1 MLTILPLL
9 TLLPAVLGEGLYTRS
24 SPVLQVD
31 GRSYRDLIEKSNHTT
46 ILEFYAPWCGHCK
59 NLAPAFEKAAKSLSG
74 LAKVAAVNC
83 DEESNKQFCGSMG
96 VQGFPTMK
104 IVKPGKKA
112 GKPIVE
118 DYQGART
125 AKAIVDAVVEK
136 IPNHVRRL
144 KDADYERWLEEGGS
158 ERAKAILFSDKGTVS
173 ALLKAIAVDFLGVID
188 VAQIRDKEKE
198 ANEVFNIEKF
208 PTLVLLPGDGK
219 DPVHYNGGMK
229 KDEIVKFLSQAASP
243 NPDPAPSAKKEKK
256 PKSSSSSTN
265 KSKASKSSSAFSKA
279 SASHESADSADSAS
293 AKATQTSETATEP
306 GTPPT
311 SSPDPAVVTEA
322 SQKPVKVPTAE
333 LAPPIQSL
341 QDGLSLQQKCLN
353 TKGGTCVLLLL
364 PEGMTA
370 ETVPAISGLSE
381 IAFKHSQAKRN
392 LFPFYQLPASNSQGL
407 ALRTKLGL
415 KSDTVEVVAVNGKR
429 GWYRHYSA
437 QSFKQ
442 AEIEDW
448 VDAIRMGDLPK
459 SSIPEGL
466 LVPAEG
472 LPQEPVRMEIPG
484 FHEGMNKEEIRNAM
498 RGQMPE
504 GVDFEIEEIDD
515 DEYERLK
522 VQDPEVKGQG
532 TQEDPVVVGEDGES
546 RKGYPHEEL

>member
-1 MLTILPLL
+1 MISLLPLL
-9 TLLPAVLGEGLYTRS
+9 TLLPVVLGE
-24 SPVLQVD
+24 D
-31 GRSYRDLIEKSNHTT
+31 GRSYRELIEKSNHTT

-83 DEESNKQFCGSMG
+83 DEESNKQFCGSVG
-96 VQGFPTMK
+96 VQGFPTLK

-112 GKPIVE
+112 GKPVVE

-144 KDADYERWLEEGGS
+144 KDADYEKWLDEGGS
-158 ERAKAILFSDKGTVS
+158 ERPKAILFSVKGMVS

-198 ANEVFNIEKF
+198 AIEVFNIEKF

-229 KDEIVKFLSQAASP
+229 KEEIVKFLSQAASP

-265 KSKASKSSSAFSKA
+265 KSRASKSSSAFSKA
-279 SASHESADSADSAS
+279 SASHESADSAS

-306 GTPPT
+306 DTPPT

-322 SQKPVKVPTAE
+322 AQKPVKVPTAE

-415 KSDTVEVVAVNGKR
+415 KPDTVEVVAVNGKR

-448 VDAIRMGDLPK
+448 IDAIRMGDLPK
-459 SSIPEGL
+459 SSLPEGL

-472 LPQEPVRMEIPG
+472 LPMEPVRMEIPG
-484 FHEGMNKEEIRNAM
+484 FHEGMNKEEIREAM

-504 GVDFEIEEIDD
+504 GVEFEIEEIDD

-522 VQDPEVKGQG
+522 VRDPEIKGQG
-532 TQEDPVVVGEDGES
+532 TQKNPVIGGEEGGEG
-546 RKGYPHEEL
+546 KGYSHEEL